1 MSLSQAL
8 STALSGL
15 RTTQA
20 GLSLVS
26 SNVANAETTGYI
38 RKTLNQVQTNAGQYA
53 SGVRIEGVN
62 RELDQYMQKQL
73 WTETSGLGFA
83 GMRAQYLG
91 RLQSV
96 YGTPGSQATLE
107 NVYAQLTS
115 TVQALTTSPDS
126 PSARINVVNAAQ
138 SLAAQLNQTTRAIQ
152 QLRSDC
158 EQSLAGSI
166 NAVNTALQQIA
177 KINNQLQSGGN
188 DATKAAMLDQRDN
201 YVTQLAQLM
210 DVRTTINEAGQMLV
224 FSAGGAQLAGA
235 EAATLTFDAQGTLT
249 PTTVWDADPMVRGVG
264 TITLSYPR
272 GGSLDLVAMGSFRS
286 GQIAAFL
293 DLRDNV
299 LVQAQ
304 NQIDQLA
311 AVMAS
316 ALSNTTTAGTAT
328 PAGPPQQ
335 GFDVDLAG
343 MVAGNSIELTYTDN
357 NGPIQRTVTIVR
369 VDDPSVLP
377 LTSDT
382 TINPNDQVIGID
394 FSGGMAS
401 VVNQLNTALGSSNIQ
416 FSNPSGQ
423 VLRVVD
429 DGGPNLTDID
439 ALSVTKTATTLTG
452 NGAVVPLFTDGG
464 FPYSGAISVTG
475 AQVTGFA
482 GRINVNAGLLGDP
495 SRLVVFNTSPQT
507 PAGDTTRPDFI
518 YQQLTSASFYFS
530 SESGIGTASQPYRGT
545 LLGFTQQLLSQQGEQ
560 ASAADQLAQGQEVVV
575 NTLEERF
582 HATSGVNI
590 DEEMAHLLSL
600 QNAYAANA
608 RVMSTVRE
616 MFDALLRI

>member
-8 STALSGL
+8 TTALSGL

-26 SNVANAETTGYI
+26 SNVANAETTGYV

-62 RELDQYMQKQL
+62 RELDVYMQKQL

-83 GMRAQYLG
+83 GLRAQYLS

-96 YGTPGSQATLE
+96 YGVPGSQATLE
-107 NVYAQLTS
+107 SVYAQLTS

-138 SLAAQLNQTTRAIQ
+138 SMAAQLNQTTRAIQ

-158 EQSLAGSI
+158 EQGLAGAV
-166 NAVNTALQQIA
+166 NAVNTALTQIA

-188 DATKAAMLDQRDN
+188 DATKAAMLDQRDQ

-210 DVRTTINEAGQMLV
+210 DIRTSINEAGQMLV
-224 FSAGGAQLAGA
+224 FSAGGAQLAGS
-235 EAATLTFDAQGTLT
+235 EAATLSFNPQGTLT
-249 PTTVWDADPMVRGVG
+249 PTTLWNANPALSSVG
-264 TITLSYPR
+264 TISLNYPR

-286 GQIAAFL
+286 GQIAAYL
-293 DLRDNV
+293 NLRDDL
-299 LVQAQ
+299 LVEAQA
-304 NQIDQLA
+304 QIDQLA

-316 ALSNTTTAGTAT
+316 ALSNTTTDGAAAT
-328 PAGPPQQ
+328 SGAQT

-343 MVAGNSIELTYTDN
+343 LQSGNTVQLTYTDN
-357 NGPIQRTVTIVR
+357 NGPVQHTITIVR
-369 VDDPSVLP
+369 VDDASLLP
-377 LTSDT
+377 LENDL
-382 TINPNDQVIGID
+382 TINPNDRVIGVD
-394 FSGGMAS
+394 FSGGMAA
-401 VVNQLNTALGSSNIQ
+401 VVNQLNAALGSANIQ
-416 FSNPSGQ
+416 FSNPAGQ
-423 VLRVVD
+423 TLRVLD
-429 DGGPNLTDID
+429 DGAVDLSDID
-439 ALSVTKTATTLTG
+439 AFSVTKTATALTNDG
-452 NGAVVPLFTDGG
+452 VAVPLFTDGG
-464 FPYSGAISVTG
+464 FPYSGTIDATG
-475 AQVTGFA
+475 LQVTGFA
-482 GRINVNAGLLGDP
+482 GRITVNPGLLGDP
-495 SRLVVFNTSPQT
+495 SRLVIFNTSPQT

-518 YQQLTSASFYFS
+518 YQQLTTASFFFS
-530 SESGIGTASQPYRGT
+530 SETGIGTASQPYRGT
-545 LLGFTQQLLSQQGEQ
+545 LLGFTQQMLSMQGEQ

-590 DEEMAHLLSL
+590 DEEMAHLLAL

>member
-62 RELDQYMQKQL
+62 RELDIYMQKQL

-83 GMRAQYLG
+83 GMRAQYLS

-96 YGTPGSQATLE
+96 YGVPGSQATLE

-138 SLAAQLNQTTRAIQ
+138 SLASQLNQTTRAIQ

-158 EQSLAGSI
+158 EQGLAGAV

-188 DATKAAMLDQRDN
+188 DATKAAMLDQRDA
-201 YVTQLAQLM
+201 YATQLAQLM
-210 DVRTTINEAGQMLV
+210 DIRTSINEAGQMLV
-224 FSAGGAQLAGA
+224 FSAGGAQLAGS
-235 EAATLTFDAQGTLT
+235 EAATLSFNPQGTLT
-249 PTTVWDADPMVRGVG
+249 PTTLWNANPALSSVG
-264 TITLSYPR
+264 TITLNYPR

-286 GQIAAFL
+286 GQIAAYL

-299 LVQAQ
+299 LVEAQA
-304 NQIDQLA
+304 QIDQLA

-316 ALSNTTTAGTAT
+316 ALSNTTTDGAAAT
-328 PAGPPQQ
+328 AGPQT

-343 MVAGNSIELTYTDN
+343 LQPGNTIQLTYTDN
-357 NGPIQRTVTIVR
+357 NGPVQHTITIVR

-377 LTSDT
+377 LDDDLTV
-382 TINPNDQVIGID
+382 NPNDRVIGID
-394 FSGGMAS
+394 FSGGIAA
-401 VVNQLNTALGSSNIQ
+401 VVNQLNTALGSANIQ
-416 FSNPSGQ
+416 FSNPAGQ
-423 VLRVVD
+423 TLRVLD
-429 DGGPNLTDID
+429 DGAPDLSNID
-439 ALSVTKTATTLTG
+439 SLSVTKTSTALTG
-452 NGAVVPLFTDGG
+452 NGAVLPLFTDGG
-464 FPYSGAISVTG
+464 FPYSGTIDATG
-475 AQVTGFA
+475 MQVTGFA
-482 GRINVNAGLLGDP
+482 GRITVNPGLLGDP
-495 SRLVVFNTSPQT
+495 SRLVIFNTSPQT
-507 PAGDTTRPDFI
+507 PAGDTTRPDYI
-518 YQQLTSASFYFS
+518 YQQLTSASFFFS
-530 SESGIGTASQPYRGT
+530 SDTGIGTASQPYKGT
-545 LLGFTQQLLSQQGEQ
+545 LLGFTQQMLSQQGEQ

-590 DEEMAHLLSL
+590 DEEMAHLLAL